1 MKNNSINRKLI
12 IGTAQFGMPYGIAN
26 QKGQIHNSEIAEI
39 LDLSW
44 ENGINILD
52 SAKLYGN
59 SEVAIGEYLVKYPKN
74 SWTIITKLSNR
85 EIDISEQLK
94 DSTKKLTISPTIV
107 MAHSA
112 QLFLEDEF
120 QKEFSVSINN
130 RKTKVG
136 VSVYTENEINMIL
149 SSRFKPDVIQLPMNI
164 LDTRLYRN
172 GVINRLHEKRI
183 EIHVRSAFL
192 QGLFYLDE
200 SKLNRQFSD
209 AVPYLIK
216 LQSIARK
223 ANLTLA
229 ELSLLWLIG
238 LEQVSN
244 VVIGVDNASQLKSH
258 LETLKK
264 NVDDYI
270 LEEALYIHYE
280 NENILNPSLWT

>member
-238 LEQVSN
+238 LEQVSK

-258 LETLKK
+258 LKTLKK

-270 LEEALYIHYE
+270 LEEALNIHYE
-280 NENILNPSLWT
+280 NENVLNPSLWT